1 MRHKT
6 GNGHNVNVEQ
16 FVEDLKT
23 VVRDGEELLKASASG
38 LKERAVSGA
47 LSTDRVVRSYPYQTL
62 GVVFGVGLIAGLIAS
77 GSLSRRFI
85 REED

>member
-6 GNGHNVNVEQ
+6 GNGHDINVEQ

-23 VVRDGEELLKASASG
+23 VVRDGEELLKAGANG
-38 LKERAVSGA
+38 LKDRAVSGA
-47 LSTDRVVRSYPYQTL
+47 HSTDQMVRSHPYQTL
-62 GVVFGVGLIAGLIAS
+62 GLVFGLGLIAGLLAS
-77 GSLSRRFI
+77 GPFGRRFA